1 MYINWIAVVLFTIGI
16 ICVAL
21 ALTYFPMRELLLAG
35 IIVGGGG
42 ILFSNLFRES

>member
-1 MYINWIAVVLFTIGI
+1 MYINWIAAILFVIGV

-21 ALTYFPMRELLLAG
+21 ALTYFPINALLLAG

-42 ILFSNLFRES
+42 ILLSNLFRES

>member
-1 MYINWIAVVLFTIGI
+1 MYINWIAAILFLIGT

-21 ALTYFPMRELLLAG
+21 AVTYFPINALLLAG

-42 ILFSNLFRES
+42 ILLSNLFRES